1 MLFLMEKGLYTRCS
15 YDKIVRKTR
24 GFLPLTFLS
33 VLLGCGVPADE
44 RTLFNELS
52 FNATGIDFSNELTE
66 NDSINYFN
74 YMYIYMGGGVAVGD
88 FNNDGLQDLYFTG
101 NMVPNKLYLNKG
113 KLKFED
119 VTETA
124 GVAGDDRWMTG
135 VTVGDA
141 NQDGWL
147 DIYVSVSGKWG
158 TTKNLLFINDAVEG
172 DIPTFTEMGEAY
184 GLADEGNSTQAVFFD
199 YNGDGLQDL
208 YVINYPIVPS
218 RTSMVEYLT
227 YRYAAPYHRSDRLY
241 KNEGNGNFTDKTRE
255 AGLDK
260 YGLSLGVS
268 VGDFNQDGWQDLYV
282 SNDFS
287 TPDFFYINN
296 QDGTFTDL
304 NLELTNH
311 TSYFG
316 MGTDAADFN
325 NDGYLDIYQVDM
337 MPKSYRRAKENMDSM
352 DPERFYSMVK
362 NDMHHQYSI
371 NTLQLHMGNDAK
383 GFPRF
388 GDIGKM
394 AGVSSTDWSWASLF
408 ADFDNDG
415 FKDIYV
421 TNGVRRDI
429 NNSDYFRSDEVQNFE
444 AGNSLDLT
452 KKIPSEKIK
461 NFAFQNKGNL
471 TFADVSESWG
481 INFNGFSNGVAY
493 ADLDNDGDL
502 DLVINN
508 LDDQASIYENNANEL
523 ATANFLQIELKGNA
537 LNPLGLGAKIWLE
550 TDSVT
555 QYQELTL
562 TRGFQ
567 SSVDPTI
574 HFGVGKAISVNSI
587 KVLWPN
593 GLQSTRNDVPVNQ
606 RITINEFEA
615 EEVLDVEPVSPPTF
629 FNDITSNISLDHQ
642 HTENTFN
649 DFQYQVLLPHK
660 ISEYG
665 PALAVS
671 DINNDGLDDF
681 YIGGSSGD
689 TGKMYTQNPNGT
701 FTEILPELWK
711 ADRFQ
716 EDVGALFFDANGDGL
731 PDLYV
736 VCGGNELRA
745 GDAYY
750 QDKFYVNKGD
760 GVFEKS
766 ESALPI
772 MRESGSVVV
781 ASDIDQDGDL
791 DLFVGGRV
799 TPRNYPHA
807 PESRILRNNSSQG
820 EVEFVDVTEEV
831 APDLLNLGMV
841 TQAKWVDVDGDNVED
856 LMLVGEWMGITYL
869 QNKGGEFINRSKASG
884 LEDTKGWWFGLHAAD
899 FDQDGDVDFIAGNLG
914 KNYKYQ
920 ASEASPF
927 SLYVY
932 DYDNDSRDD
941 LVLSYLNR
949 GVRVPVRGRECSSQQ
964 IPAIKAKFKDY
975 KSYASASL
983 EQIYTSEDL
992 ENSLHFEVK
1001 SFAHQYLENLGDGT
1015 FKITPLDIFSQ
1026 ISSINSFVSLD
1037 INDDGYLD
1045 VLYAGNLYGSEV
1057 ETPRNDSSYGGLLIG
1072 DGNGG
1077 FTSQMPY
1084 QSGLMIRGEV
1094 KSAKKMKLADGN
1106 EGILFAKNNDFLQ
1119 LIRIEKKQNLN
1130 FTAISPINP

>member
-1 MLFLMEKGLYTRCS
+1 MNNFLCFCFNFYKISSIWGSLLSIALF
-15 YDKIVRKTR
+15 
-24 GFLPLTFLS
+24 FF
-33 VLLGCGVPADE
+33 LLGCEIPGDE
-44 RTLFNELS
+44 HPLFDELS
-52 FNATGIDFSNELTE
+52 IPATGIDFSNNLTE

-101 NMVPNKLYLNKG
+101 NMVPNKLYLNRG
-113 KLKFED
+113 NMKFED
-119 VTETA
+119 VTELA

-141 NQDGWL
+141 NQDGWM
-147 DIYVSVSGKWG
+147 DIYVSVSGKWT
-158 TTKNLLFINDAVEG
+158 TTKNLLFINNAEEG

-184 GLADEGNSTQAVFFD
+184 GLADAGNSTQAVFFD

-218 RTSMVEYLT
+218 RTSMMEYLT
-227 YRYAAPYHRSDRLY
+227 YRNAAPYHRSDRLY
-241 KNEGNGNFTDKTRE
+241 RNEGNGNFTERTRE

-316 MGTDAADFN
+316 MGTDVADFN

-352 DPERFYSMVK
+352 DPDRFYSMVN

-371 NTLQLHMGNDAK
+371 NTLQLHMGNDSN
-383 GFPRF
+383 GLPRF

-415 FKDIYV
+415 YKDIYV

-444 AGNSLDLT
+444 EGNSLDLT

-461 NFAFQNKGNL
+461 NFAFQNKGDL
-471 TFADVSESWG
+471 TFTDVSESWG

-508 LDDQASIYENNANEL
+508 LDDRASIYENNASEKDS
-523 ATANFLQIELKGNA
+523 ANFLQIELKGNA
-537 LNPLGLGAKIWLE
+537 ANTLGIGAKIWLE
-550 TDSVT
+550 TDAGT

-567 SSVDPTI
+567 SSVDPII
-574 HFGVGKAISVNSI
+574 HFGIGKAGSI
-587 KVLWPN
+587 KKIRVLWPDGRESLLEN
-593 GLQSTRNDVPVNQ
+593 IPANQ
-606 RITINEFEA
+606 RITLNDSDA
-615 EEVLDVEPVSPPTF
+615 EEARPAKSVSQPGLF
-629 FNDITSNISLDHQ
+629 SDITSLTSIDHQ
-642 HTENTFN
+642 HTENTFD

-665 PALAVS
+665 PGLAVG
-671 DINNDGLDDF
+671 DIDNDGLDDF
-681 YIGGSSGD
+681 YIGGASGQS
-689 TGKMYTQNPNGT
+689 GKMFVQNQDGT
-701 FTEILPELWK
+701 FAEILHELWEK
-711 ADRFQ
+711 DKFQ
-716 EDVGALFFDANGDGL
+716 EDVGAMFFDANGDGL
-731 PDLYV
+731 SDLYV
-736 VCGGNELRA
+736 VCGGNELRK

-750 QDKFYVNKGD
+750 QDKFYINRGD
-760 GVFEKS
+760 GLFEKS
-766 ESALPI
+766 ETALPI
-772 MRESGSVVV
+772 MRESGSVAV

-799 TPRNYPHA
+799 APRNYPHA
-807 PESRILRNNSSQG
+807 PKSRILRNNSSG
-820 EVEFVDVTEEV
+820 DEIKFDDVTEEV
-831 APDLLNLGMV
+831 APELLDLGMV
-841 TQAKWVDVDGDNVED
+841 TQAMWVDVDGDKLDD

-869 QNKGGEFINRSKASG
+869 KNKGGKFINASSNAG
-884 LEDTKGWWFGLHAAD
+884 LEHTKGWWFGLIGED
-899 FDQDGDVDFIAGNLG
+899 FDNDGDIDFIVGNLG

-920 ASEASPF
+920 ASQSSPF

-932 DYDNDSRDD
+932 DYDNDSKDD
-941 LVLSYLNR
+941 LVLSYLDK

-983 EQIYTSEDL
+983 EQIYTTEYL
-992 ENSLHFEVK
+992 EKSTHYEVK

-1015 FKITPLDIFSQ
+1015 FRISPLDTFSQ
-1026 ISSINSFVSLD
+1026 ISSINTLVPLD
-1037 INDDGYLD
+1037 INQDGHQD
-1045 VLYAGNLYGSEV
+1045 IIYAGNLYGSEV
-1057 ETPRNDSSYGGLLIG
+1057 ETPRNDSSYGGLLLG
-1072 DGNGG
+1072 NGNGG
-1077 FTSQMPY
+1077 FESQMPY

-1094 KSAKKMKLADGN
+1094 KSAKKMNLAGGD

-1119 LIRIEKKQNLN
+1119 LIRIEKKENLN
-1130 FTAISPINP
+1130 LTAISPINP

>member
-1 MLFLMEKGLYTRCS
+1 MKTGVNTRCIK
-15 YDKIVRKTR
+15 DKFANYILFVGLIFFLAACQDKTDQ
-24 GFLPLTFLS
+24 S
-33 VLLGCGVPADE
+33 S
-44 RTLFNELS
+44 LFSELS
-52 FNATGIDFSNELTE
+52 LESTGIDFSNDLTE

-101 NMVPNKLYLNKG
+101 NMVPNKLYINKG
-113 KLKFED
+113 NLQFED
-119 VTETA
+119 VSVSA
-124 GVAGDDRWMTG
+124 GVAGDERWMTG

-147 DIYVSVSGKWG
+147 DIYISVSGKWG
-158 TTKNLLFINDAVEG
+158 TTKNLLYINDAREG
-172 DIPTFTEMGEAY
+172 EIPTFTEMGEAY

-199 YNGDGLQDL
+199 YDGDGLQDL
-208 YVINYPIVPS
+208 YLINYPIVPS

-241 KNEGNGNFTDKTRE
+241 KNEGNGKFTDMTQE
-255 AGLDK
+255 AGLNK

-268 VGDFNQDGWQDLYV
+268 VGDFNQDGWPDLYV

-296 QDGTFTDL
+296 QDGTFTDF
-304 NLELTNH
+304 NLDLTNH

-371 NTLQLHMGNDAK
+371 NTLQLHMGMDTL
-383 GFPRF
+383 GLPHY

-394 AGVSSTDWSWASLF
+394 AGVSSTDWSWAALF

-415 FKDIYV
+415 LKDIYV

-429 NNSDYFRSDEVQNFE
+429 NNSDYFRSDEVQDFE
-444 AGNSLDLT
+444 DGNSLDLT

-461 NFAFQNKGNL
+461 NFAFQNKGDL
-471 TFADVSESWG
+471 TFTDVSESWG

-508 LDDQASIYENNANEL
+508 LDDRATIYENNANKM
-523 ATANFLQIELKGNA
+523 ADANFLQIELKGNA
-537 LNPLGLGAKIWLE
+537 SNPLGLGVKVWLE

-555 QYQELTL
+555 QFQELTL

-574 HFGVGKAISVNSI
+574 HFGLGKGSVI
-587 KVLWPN
+587 HQIRVLWPGGQQN
-593 GLQSTRNDVPVNQ
+593 LLDNVAVNQ
-606 RITINEFEA
+606 RITVKEA
-615 EEVLDVEPVSPPTF
+615 DAVEVGTPEPAVSPGYFT
-629 FNDITSNISLDHQ
+629 DITSTVSLNHR
-642 HTENTFN
+642 HTENTFD

-665 PALAVS
+665 PAIAVG

-681 YIGGSSGD
+681 YLGGSSGYA
-689 TGKMYTQNPNGT
+689 GKMFLQNSDGT
-701 FTEILPELWK
+701 FTEMQQDLWEK
-711 ADRFQ
+711 DRFQ
-716 EDVGALFFDANGDGL
+716 EDVSALFFDANGDGL
-731 PDLYV
+731 ADLYV
-736 VCGGNELRA
+736 VCGGNELRK
-745 GDAYY
+745 GDVYY
-750 QDKFYVNKGD
+750 QDKFYINRGN
-760 GVFEKS
+760 GLFEKS
-766 ESALPI
+766 DTALPL
-772 MRESGSVVV
+772 MRESGSIVV
-781 ASDIDQDGDL
+781 ASDIDKDGDL

-807 PESRILRNNSSQG
+807 PKSYILRNNSSRD
-820 EVEFVDVTEEV
+820 EVKFEDVTEEV
-831 APDLLNLGMV
+831 APDLLDLGMV
-841 TQAKWVDVDGDNVED
+841 TQASWVDVDGDTMED
-856 LMLVGEWMGITYL
+856 LILVGEWMGITYL
-869 QNKGGEFINRSKASG
+869 KNENGTFVNKSVAAG
-884 LEDTKGWWFGLHAAD
+884 LGDTNGWWFGLHGED
-899 FDQDGDVDFIAGNLG
+899 FDSDGDIDFIVGNLG
-914 KNYKYQ
+914 ENYKYQ
-920 ASEASPF
+920 ASQSSPF

-932 DYDNDSRDD
+932 DYDNDSKDD
-941 LVLSYLNR
+941 LVLSYLDK

-983 EQIYTSEDL
+983 EEIYTTEDL
-992 ENSLHFEVK
+992 EKSTHFEVK
-1001 SFAHQYLENLGDGT
+1001 SFAHLYLENQGDGT
-1015 FKITPLDIFSQ
+1015 FTIKPLDTFSQ
-1026 ISSINSFVSLD
+1026 ISSINALVSMD
-1037 INDDGYLD
+1037 INQDGNLD
-1045 VLYAGNLYGSEV
+1045 MLYAGNLYGSEV
-1057 ETPRNDSSYGGLLIG
+1057 ETPRNDASYGGILLG
-1072 DGNGG
+1072 DGEGG
-1077 FTSQMPY
+1077 FESQMPY
-1084 QSGLMIRGEV
+1084 ESGLMIRGEV
-1094 KSAKKMKLADGN
+1094 KSAKKLKLAG
-1106 EGILFAKNNDFLQ
+1106 GQAGVLFAKNNDFLQ
-1119 LIRIEKKQNLN
+1119 LLRIESQEN
-1130 FTAISPINP
+1130 FGLSTIFPANP

>member
-1 MLFLMEKGLYTRCS
+1 MTR
-15 YDKIVRKTR
+15 KAR
-24 GFLPLTFLS
+24 
-33 VLLGCGVPADE
+33 VLLFVSLLYVAYGCGDSSVNE
-44 RTLFNELS
+44 RLFYELTKRE
-52 FNATGIDFSNELTE
+52 TGIDFSNDLTE

-88 FNNDGLQDLYFTG
+88 FNNDGLQDIYFTG

-113 KLKFED
+113 DLKFED
-119 VTETA
+119 ISELA
-124 GVAGDDRWMTG
+124 GVSGDNRWMTG

-158 TTKNLLFINDAVEG
+158 TTKNLLFINDAKKGE
-172 DIPTFTEMGEAY
+172 IPTFTEMGEAY
-184 GLADEGNSTQAVFFD
+184 GVADEGNSTQAVFFD
-199 YNGDGLQDL
+199 YDGDGLQDL

-218 RTSMVEYLT
+218 RTSMVEYLN

-241 KNEGNGNFTDKTRE
+241 RNEGNGKFTDMTQA

-268 VGDFNQDGWQDLYV
+268 VGDFNQDGWPDLYV

-296 QDGTFTDL
+296 QDGTFTDF

-316 MGTDAADFN
+316 MGTDVADFN

-352 DPERFYSMVK
+352 DPERFYNMVK

-371 NTLQLHMGNDAK
+371 NTLQLHMGNDSD
-383 GFPRF
+383 GLPRF

-444 AGNSLDLT
+444 DENSLDLT

-461 NFAFQNKGNL
+461 NFAFRNNGNL

-481 INFNGFSNGVAY
+481 VNFNGFSNGVAY
-493 ADLDNDGDL
+493 VDLDNDGDL

-508 LDDQASIYENNANEL
+508 LDDRATIYENKSNEL
-523 ATANFLQIELKGNA
+523 TDNSFLQIELNGDKGNA
-537 LNPLGLGAKIWLE
+537 FGIGAKIWLE
-550 TDSVT
+550 TDSLT
-555 QYQELTL
+555 QFQEVTL

-567 SSVDPTI
+567 SSVDPI
-574 HFGVGKAISVNSI
+574 VHFGIGKADKINRI
-587 KVLWPN
+587 RVLWPN
-593 GLQSTRNDVPVNQ
+593 GLQNTIENASPNQ
-606 RITINEFEA
+606 RIKIDISDAVEKVEDVSSPLPNYFRDITA
-615 EEVLDVEPVSPPTF
+615 EVL
-629 FNDITSNISLDHQ
+629 LDHQ
-642 HTENTFN
+642 HIENNFN

-665 PALAVS
+665 PALAVG
-671 DINNDGLDDF
+671 DIDNDGLDDF
-681 YIGGSSGD
+681 YIGGSSGHS
-689 TGKMYTQNPNGT
+689 GKMFKQNQNGT
-701 FTEILPELWK
+701 FTELQNELWEK
-711 ADRFQ
+711 DKFQ

-736 VCGGNELRA
+736 VCGGNELRS
-745 GDAYY
+745 GDVYY
-750 QDKFYVNKGD
+750 QDKFYINKGN

-766 ESALPI
+766 ETALPI
-772 MRESGSVVV
+772 MRGSGSVVI
-781 ASDIDQDGDL
+781 ASDIDNDGDL

-807 PESRILRNNSSQG
+807 PKSYILRNNSSQG
-820 EVEFVDVTEEV
+820 EIRFEDVTEEL
-831 APDLLNLGMV
+831 APDLLDLGMV
-841 TQAKWVDVDGDNVED
+841 TKAKWVDVDGDKKDD
-856 LMLVGEWMGITYL
+856 LILVGEWMGITYL
-869 QNKGGEFINRSKASG
+869 KNEDGKLVNKTESSG
-884 LEDTKGWWFGLHAAD
+884 LEDTNGWWFGLHGED
-899 FDQDGDVDFIAGNLG
+899 FDGDGNVDFIVGNLG
-914 KNYKYQ
+914 RNYKYQ

-941 LVLSYLNR
+941 LVLSYLDK

-964 IPAIKAKFKDY
+964 IPAIKVKFKDY
-975 KSYASASL
+975 KSFASASL
-983 EQIYTSEDL
+983 EQIYTTEHL
-992 ENSLHFEVK
+992 EKATHYEVK
-1001 SFAHQYLENLGDGT
+1001 NFSHQYVKNLGDGT
-1015 FKITPLDIFSQ
+1015 FKLTPLDIFSQ
-1026 ISSINSFVSLD
+1026 ISSINAMVTLD
-1037 INDDGYLD
+1037 VNQDGHLD

-1057 ETPRNDSSYGGLLIG
+1057 ETPRNDSSYGGLLLG
-1072 DGNGG
+1072 DGKGG
-1077 FTSQMPY
+1077 FVSQMPY
-1084 QSGLMIRGEV
+1084 ESGLMIRGEV
-1094 KSAKKMKLADGN
+1094 KSAIKMKLAGGFDGV
-1106 EGILFAKNNDFLQ
+1106 LFAKNNAPLQ
-1119 LIRIEKKQNLN
+1119 LIRIEQTENLG
-1130 FTAISPINP
+1130 FMATTGRNP

>member
-1 MLFLMEKGLYTRCS
+1 MKMGSINICLLKRKMNVLRFIPLLFFVHACGDSVENDRLFHQLSTR
-15 YDKIVRKTR
+15 D
-24 GFLPLTFLS
+24 
-33 VLLGCGVPADE
+33 
-44 RTLFNELS
+44 
-52 FNATGIDFSNELTE
+52 TGIDFSNDLTE

-88 FNNDGLQDLYFTG
+88 FNKDGLPDIYFTG
-101 NMVPNKLYLNKG
+101 NMVSNKLYLNKG
-113 KLKFED
+113 DLKFED
-119 VTETA
+119 ITDLA

-158 TTKNLLFINDAVEG
+158 TTKNLLYINDAKEG
-172 DIPTFTEMGEAY
+172 EIPTFTEMGEAY
-184 GLADEGNSTQAVFFD
+184 GVADEGNSTQAVFFD
-199 YNGDGLQDL
+199 YDGDGLQDL

-227 YRYAAPYHRSDRLY
+227 YRNAAPYHRSDRLY
-241 KNEGNGNFTDKTRE
+241 KNEGNGKFTDMTQV

-268 VGDFNQDGWQDLYV
+268 VGDFNQDGWPDVYV

-296 QDGTFTDL
+296 QDGTFTDH
-304 NLELTNH
+304 NLKLTNH

-316 MGTDAADFN
+316 MGTDVADFN
-325 NDGYLDIYQVDM
+325 NDSYLDIYQVDM
-337 MPKSYRRAKENMDSM
+337 MPKSYRRAKENMDTM

-362 NDMHHQYSI
+362 NDMHYQYSI
-371 NTLQLHMGNDAK
+371 NTLQLHMGNDSD
-383 GFPRF
+383 GLPRF

-429 NNSDYFRSDEVQNFE
+429 NNSDYFRSDDVQNFE
-444 AGNSLDLT
+444 DENSLDLT

-461 NFAFQNKGNL
+461 NFAFRNNADF

-481 INFNGFSNGVAY
+481 VDFNGFSNGVAY
-493 ADLDNDGDL
+493 VDLDNDGDL

-508 LDDQASIYENNANEL
+508 LDDRATIYENKSNEV
-523 ATANFLQIELKGNA
+523 TSNNFFQVELKGNKENA
-537 LNPLGLGAKIWLE
+537 FGLGAKIWLE
-550 TDSVT
+550 TDSLT
-555 QYQELTL
+555 QFQELTL

-567 SSVDPTI
+567 SSVDPI
-574 HFGVGKAISVNSI
+574 VHFGVGKTDII
-587 KVLWPN
+587 KNVRVLWPN
-593 GLQSTRNDVPVNQ
+593 GLQNVLENVSANQ
-606 RITINEFEA
+606 RIQIDISDAVENVEDGSSTLPNYFKDITA
-615 EEVLDVEPVSPPTF
+615 EVL
-629 FNDITSNISLDHQ
+629 LDHQ
-642 HTENTFN
+642 HIENNFD

-665 PALAVS
+665 PALAVG
-671 DINNDGLDDF
+671 DIDNDGLDDF
-681 YIGGSSGD
+681 YIGGANGHS
-689 TGKMYTQNPNGT
+689 GKMYQQNRDGT
-701 FTEILPELWK
+701 FTEILTDLWEK
-711 ADRFQ
+711 DKFQ
-716 EDVGALFFDANGDGL
+716 EDVSALFFDANGDGL
-731 PDLYV
+731 PDLYI
-736 VCGGNELRA
+736 VCGGNELRK

-750 QDKFYVNKGD
+750 QDKFYVNKGN
-760 GVFEKS
+760 GQFEKS
-766 ESALPI
+766 DTALPI
-772 MRESGSVVV
+772 IRESGSVVI
-781 ASDIDQDGDL
+781 ATDIDNDGDL

-807 PESRILRNNSSQG
+807 PKSFILRNNSSDG
-820 EVEFVDVTEEV
+820 KIRFEDVTEEV
-831 APDLLNLGMV
+831 APDLLDLGMV
-841 TQAKWVDVDGDNVED
+841 TKAKWVDIDGDKQQD
-856 LMLVGEWMGITYL
+856 LILVGEWMGITYL
-869 QNKGGEFINRSKASG
+869 KNTNGNFVNYTASSG
-884 LEDTKGWWFGLHAAD
+884 LENTAGWWFGLHGED
-899 FDQDGDVDFIAGNLG
+899 FDGDGDIDFIAGNLG

-941 LVLSYLNR
+941 LVLSYLDK

-964 IPAIKAKFKDY
+964 IPAIKVKFKDY
-975 KSYASASL
+975 KSFASASL
-983 EQIYTSEDL
+983 EQIYTTEHL
-992 ENSLHFEVK
+992 EKAKHYEVR
-1001 SFAHQYLENLGDGT
+1001 SFAHQYVENLGDGT
-1015 FKITPLDIFSQ
+1015 FRLTPLDIFSQ
-1026 ISSINSFVSLD
+1026 ISSINAMVTLD
-1037 INDDGYLD
+1037 VNQDGNMD

-1072 DGNGG
+1072 DGKGG
-1077 FTSQMPY
+1077 FVSQMPY
-1084 QSGLMIRGEV
+1084 ESGLMIRGEV
-1094 KSAKKMKLADGN
+1094 KSALKMKLAGGAD
-1106 EGILFAKNNDFLQ
+1106 GILFAKNNAPLQ
-1119 LIRIEKKQNLN
+1119 LIRIEQNEKLTLMAS
-1130 FTAISPINP
+1130 TAAKP